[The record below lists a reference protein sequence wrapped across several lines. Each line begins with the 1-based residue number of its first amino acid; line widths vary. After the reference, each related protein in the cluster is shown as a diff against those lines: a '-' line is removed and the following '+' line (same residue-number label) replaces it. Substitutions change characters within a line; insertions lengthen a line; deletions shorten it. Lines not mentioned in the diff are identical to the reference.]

1 MTTRTEEAA
10 GAGESV
16 AVGREL
22 TSAKRELLAQ
32 RLRGRS
38 DTAKAPPGAV
48 SSVPRRPGAGSA
60 PLAPV
65 QHNLWVADRLLSDNS
80 TFSVHRV
87 LRLTGALDRD
97 AVRRALDALVERHET
112 LRMTFRDD
120 SPPRQV
126 PLPPGPAPLR
136 TVDLTHLPPAART
149 AAAVRLAEEEIALP
163 FDLERGP
170 VFRAVLAVCDDTTHV
185 LVLNLH
191 HCVADEWSCGVLARE
206 FGALYTAC
214 TSGAPGPDLARTLP
228 ELPASYTDYSAW
240 QSARL
245 SGDLLE
251 RQLAYW
257 RSALAD
263 VPPVLELPT
272 DHVRPPTPSFWG
284 HGARRLL
291 SPEVSSALRNFARRH
306 NVTLFT
312 ALLTVFAGY
321 LHRWSGGQD
330 RFSVLTPVSGRV
342 VADTEPLVGML
353 ANTLPLAVDVTDD
366 PGFATLVRR
375 MNTVVL
381 GALEHQDVTFEQL
394 VADSGHPRDASRNPL
409 SQVMYQCIESRE
421 HVWELPG
428 VTVERE
434 RIGMASAKVDLS
446 LVAANLE
453 EGVRLD
459 LVGESTLFE
468 PATVERM
475 LDSLVE
481 VLTRA
486 VAAPGTAVGEVDLLS
501 AADRAQVVDGF
512 NRTGATPPD
521 GTVLDLFAAA
531 VAATPD
537 ATAVT
542 SDTASLTYRELD
554 AWSDRTAARLRAAV
568 PGPGA
573 LVGVHLPRS
582 EELVATLLAV
592 WKAGCAFLPLPLD
605 HPDERLRAMLDD
617 ADIALVVAERGR
629 HERLGRVPVFH
640 ADPADRTA
648 SAAPDRP
655 GPAPLPAD
663 LAYLLYTSGSTGR
676 PKAVAIDHG
685 GLVNFLS
692 GTAERLG
699 AGADDVWLGLT
710 GIGFDIALVE
720 MFLPL
725 TTGGRV
731 VLAPEGAAHDGGTAV
746 ETARRHQVTHV
757 QATPSGWRVLL
768 AAADR
773 LPHLAV
779 ALTGGETLPPA
790 LAAEL
795 RRRAGRLYNCYGPT
809 ESTVWATYDDVTDPA
824 AEITVG
830 TAVDNVTVYVLDS
843 AMRPVPV
850 GVPGELYIGG
860 PGVGRGYHARPAL
873 TAGAF
878 VPDPFGPPGARLY
891 RSGDVGA
898 RRPDG
903 RIRFFGRDDHQ
914 VKIRGHRIE
923 LGEIEARLASH
934 PDVAH
939 AVVVA
944 EQLPAGARLVGYA
957 VSGASEDEL
966 RRHLTAALP
975 VAMVPAVLVFLES
988 LPLSPNGKVD
998 RRRLPAPKSAAPAE
1012 RTPPADGVQRVLA
1025 DIWSRLLDIP
1035 PVAAQDNFFTL
1046 GGDSVTAVY
1055 LVSKAREAGYAFTAR
1070 QVFAHQTLAEL
1081 AAVAVP
1087 SDTGRA
1093 AGGVDPDDFPLA
1105 GLDRDG
1111 LERVLSGLAPDDVQD
1126 IYPCTPLQA
1135 GMLFHSLHDPG
1146 GHSYFNQYR
1155 WEIEGDLDRDAL
1167 VAAWQHVLDRHDALR
1182 CSFRWEGL
1190 DRPLQVVHRTVR
1202 ADFTVLD
1209 WTDTPAD
1216 ALPERLEALLA
1227 AERGRGFDLFRV
1239 PPHRFHLIR
1248 TGPAA
1253 HQLVWH
1259 NHHILSDG
1267 WSVGPLL
1274 NEVFA
1279 TATALRRLGHPPRD
1293 LPEPVPHRAY
1303 VEWLAGQDP
1312 RAVERYWRDSLAGF
1326 GEPTPI
1332 PVVRQVPPDEP
1343 AGAARTVE
1351 LALDA
1356 ELTEA
1361 LARFARERGC
1371 TPGTVF
1377 QGAWALLLGRWS
1389 RRRDVLFGLTV
1400 SGRSV
1405 DLPRVEQ
1412 VVGLLSN
1419 TLPVRVRWA
1428 DDDRLGDWLGRLAG
1442 QLAGLRDVEHSAL
1455 VDIHDWSEVP
1465 GDRRLFDSILVMQ
1478 NLAVAERADL
1488 GGLRLRMGPVH
1499 QSSGYPLMLNVRVA
1513 PAGAVLQLIH
1523 DDLRVDSG
1531 DAERLLASFGHLL
1544 SAFVER
1550 PGARLGELPILP
1562 DAARE
1567 RVVHHWNDTAHAFP
1581 AATTVPAMIGE
1592 QSTRTPDATAV
1603 VCGTENSADAEEW
1616 SYARLDDEVTR
1627 LARRLRAAGVRR
1639 GDRVGLR
1646 LDRSAT
1652 MTAAVLAVWRVG
1664 GAYVPLD
1671 PEYPDARTA
1680 FVLSDSGVRVLLAGG
1695 EPLPASVP
1703 PEVGVVRVDDIGDGI
1718 GGDTAGRR
1726 PASGT
1731 TEEPGGFEPSGPD
1744 DVAYVLYTS
1753 GSTGRPKGVEVTHA
1767 SLAHLT
1773 AAMTHVL
1780 RPAGRQVWLGLT
1792 ALSFDISTVEMF
1804 VPLTT
1809 GGRIVVVPEEGR
1821 WDAAA
1826 QRALIRRHGV
1836 THVQATPSGWRL
1848 LLAAGFGAADGVAV
1862 GLVGGEALPE
1872 PLAAE
1877 LGTGLPRLV
1886 NVYGPTEATVWSTW
1900 DEVDPG
1906 AQEVTIGLPLPN
1918 TTAHV
1923 LDEEMRPVPL
1933 GVPGELYLGGAGV
1946 ARGYLGRPALTARQ
1960 FVPDPFGGPG
1970 ARLYRTGD
1978 LAARRADGRIRF
1990 LGRDDHQ
1997 VKIHGHRIELGEIEE
2012 ALTGHPDVRLAAVTV
2027 HRDAAGEEF
2036 LVGHLVGD
2044 SPDPADVRTYLR
2056 GKVPRAMVPARLV
2069 VLESMPLSPAGKVD
2083 RAALPAPEA
2092 HRADPA
2098 GRTAPRSAAER
2109 SLVDIWVRVLR
2120 TEDIGTDDDFFALGG
2135 NSLKAVMVSALAR
2148 EAGLSVTT
2156 RQIFAHPT
2164 VAELADLDSEAPAAE
2179 RAPDSVASGP
2189 FQFTGLD
2196 DEALDGLLD
2205 TVGREGTEDVLP
2217 LSPMQTGLLLDTLA
2231 ETGDYVRA
2239 FAVDI
2244 EGDFDRTAFEDA
2256 WTHLVDRHAILRSTF
2271 HWAHLPRPVQV
2282 VRLAAPPR
2290 FRYAD
2295 LSALPPDRR
2304 ARRLAALT
2312 EAEGRTVFDLGAAPP
2327 ARFLLIRVAEDRH
2340 RFVWTTH
2347 HVVFDGWSLH
2357 ALFTEA
2363 FDGYRARRETGRPPV
2378 LADPP
2383 PYGEY
2388 LRRLAEHDTPEG
2400 AEREDAHWR
2409 SHLAG
2414 FTRPTPLPGSRP
2426 TGATAGVW
2434 SARQT
2439 LPADLCDALEQ
2450 AGRRHHVT
2458 VGTLVHTAWSLLLSR
2473 TSGERDVVFGTTVS
2487 GRFGDVPGIER
2498 MVGLLMNTLPLR
2510 VEVDPAATLTGLLR
2524 EVQHRITEVAG
2535 RAHVALPAV
2544 QRASAVAPGRRL
2556 FDSLVVFTDTGFGGL
2571 PPGVVPVAESEV
2583 RDTGYPLVL
2592 EVMRAG
2598 RLTLEL
2604 GCEKSHYDQVTA
2616 DRLLAQFVQLLT
2628 GLTEDR
2634 TGVAEVPMLSAG
2646 ERAQVVGDWNDTTTG
2661 FPADRTLHSLVEEQ
2675 AAATPDAV
2683 AVRLGPDAWTYAE
2696 LDDRA
2701 DRVAHRL
2708 RLEGVRPGDL
2718 VALCTERSLDH
2729 VVGVLGILKSGAA
2742 FVPVDPE
2749 HPARRQAYIL
2759 ADAGARVVLTQ
2770 THLRA
2775 ALPEDVDARVL
2786 ALDDA
2791 AAWTAEP
2798 GPGPRPEALPADL
2811 CSLYYTSGSTGSPK
2825 AVASHHA
2832 GWVNRMAWMQR
2843 RHGLRPGEAV
2853 LHKTTLTFDDAAVEI
2868 LWPLITGGQVVLLP
2882 PGAHRD
2888 AHAIAEA
2895 VARHDVVHVQFVPS
2909 VLEVFLDVLTPA
2921 RALAMPRLRSVLTSG
2936 EALRPALLRRFRDV
2950 FGDRV
2955 SLDNTWGAT
2964 EVSIDSTCRV
2974 CTAEDAVGD
2983 TGAVALGLPIDN
2995 NTVHVLDEAMAPLPT
3010 GVTGELFIGGPTLAR
3025 GYHGRP
3031 RLTAER
3037 FVPDPFGAPGSR
3049 LYRTGDLG
3057 RRRADGVLEFAGRAD
3072 HQVKL
3077 AGVRVELGEIEDAL
3091 RRAPGV
3097 RDAVADVR
3105 TVGAARSL
3113 VGYTVGDDDP
3123 DRTLAA
3129 LRAELPDVMV
3139 PRFLVAL
3146 DSVPLNANG
3155 KVDRAALPDP
3165 DPAVREAPDQSHT
3178 APGTPTEEA
3187 LARIWCRVLK
3197 VERIGVH
3204 DNFRALGGDSILLIH
3219 TVARAREAGLSLTPK
3234 MVFEHPTIAALAA
3247 ACDEAAA
3254 LGRDTA
3260 VHAEQGPVTGEV
3272 PLGPI
3277 QRQYAALGPLDR
3289 FNQSRLLATGPGA
3302 DPGTLRAALRTLTE
3316 HHDALRLRWRRRG
3329 ADWHQ
3334 YLAPPDDHGEHGEHD
3349 KHSDPGDLLTVVDSP
3364 QDADAAV
3371 EAAHA
3376 GLDLA
3381 DGPLLRA
3388 VLLRPTGQL
3397 LLVVHHVAVDTVSW
3411 DILTEDLN
3419 TLCGGGELPA
3429 KTTSVRHWAER
3440 LHEHAGSGEFEAEAA
3455 YWALPRP
3462 PVEPLPTERPGG
3474 GNTEG
3479 RVRVTK
3485 VVLPAAPT
3493 AALLRQ
3499 AAALRGAEPEHLM
3512 LAALARTLTE
3522 ATGGDTCVIDV
3533 ERHGR
3538 EPLFDDVD
3546 LTRTVGWFTSVQP
3559 LTITRPESD
3568 TTDAWVDV
3576 VAEHTRTPAG
3586 RGIGHG
3592 LARYLRAGGVGAPPA
3607 QVSFNYHGRRDT
3619 PQASDAPLRP
3629 LPRTYGDPVDP
3640 GQRRSHLVEIE
3651 AAVLDGELHLEW
3663 RYAGDHFDA
3672 GTVRGLAE
3680 RQLRHLTALGD
3691 TPPEALRR
3699 PSEPFVRRLFAGTP
3713 APRLPMLRHRVPG
3726 VGIAVIADGE
3736 LRGAWGFGTL
3746 RAGDPAEVDER
3757 TVFQVG
3763 SISKHVTALGV
3774 MSLVQDGR
3782 LDLDT
3787 DVNRL
3792 LTGWRLPGDGVTLR
3806 QLLTHTAGLGAQS
3819 YDGYRADRPMPTLAQ
3834 VLDGRPPALTPPV
3847 RPVGPPGSPYL
3858 YASSNYTVVQQVL
3871 QDVTGEDFAPLMRS
3885 LVLDPLG
3892 MRDSDFAPRVPALP
3906 GTTVARNH
3914 DAAGVPHPEGWHLY
3928 PESAAGGLWS
3938 TPRDLARVAIEI
3950 QRAVTGGPSAFLGA
3964 EAADEMLRTHP
3975 GTPGGLGTAG
3985 KPYGGRRWF
3994 GHTGGVPGFRS
4005 LTWADPDRGLG
4016 LVVTANSDAGEDF
4029 LRELLH
4035 DLGVGLE
4042 DARW

>member
-1 MTTRTEEAA
+1 MTTWTGEAA
-10 GAGESV
+10 GVEEPA
-16 AVGREL
+16 AMKREL
-22 TSAKRELLAQ
+22 TAEKRELLRQ
-32 RLRGRS
+32 RLLGRS
-38 DTAKAPPGAV
+38 RTAAAPVGAP
-48 SSVPRRPGAGSA
+48 SAVPRRPGTEGA

-112 LRMTFRDD
+112 LRMVFRDD

-126 PLPPGPAPLR
+126 PLPPAPAALR
-136 TVDLTHLPPAART
+136 TVDLSHLPPVARS
-149 AAAVRLAEEEIALP
+149 AAAVRVAEEEIAGP

-170 VFRAVLAVCDDTTHV
+170 VFRSVLVTCDDSTHV

-191 HCVADEWSCGVLARE
+191 HCVADEWSCGVLGRE
-206 FGALYTAC
+206 FGALYAASARGVT
-214 TSGAPGPDLARTLP
+214 DLAKVLP
-228 ELPASYTDYSAW
+228 ELPVSYRDYAHW
-240 QSARL
+240 QSERL
-245 SGDLLE
+245 SGDLLQ

-257 RSALAD
+257 RSALD
-263 VPPVLELPT
+263 GVPPVLELPT

-291 SPEVSSALRNFARRH
+291 SPEVSAALRDFARRH

-312 ALLTVFAGY
+312 ALLSVFAGY

-342 VADTEPLVGML
+342 VGDTEPLIGMM
-353 ANTLPLAVDVTDD
+353 ANTLPLAVDVGDD

-375 MNTVVL
+375 MNAVVL

-421 HVWELPG
+421 HVWDLPG

-446 LVAANLE
+446 LVAANLD

-481 VLTRA
+481 VLSRA
-486 VAAPGTAVGEVDLLS
+486 VAAPDTTVGQVELLS
-501 AADRAQVVDGF
+501 DEELARVVEDSLGSGAA
-512 NRTGATPPD
+512 TPD
-521 GTVLDLFAAA
+521 GTVLDLFAAV

-542 SDTASLTYRELD
+542 AGGTRLTYRELD
-554 AWSDRTAARLRAAV
+554 ELSDRTAARLRAAV

-573 LVGVHLPRS
+573 LVGIHLPRS
-582 EELVATLLAV
+582 ERLVATLLGV

-605 HPDERLRAMLDD
+605 HPEERLRTMVED
-617 ADIALVVAERGR
+617 AGAALVVTEPGR
-629 HERLGRVPVFH
+629 DALFGAVPSLHVGPGSEDL
-640 ADPADRTA
+640 ATGAVPAAWDHD
-648 SAAPDRP
+648 APR
-655 GPAPLPAD
+655 AAD
-663 LAYLLYTSGSTGR
+663 LAYLMYTSGSTGR
-676 PKAVAIDHG
+676 PKAVAIEHR
-685 GLVNFLS
+685 GLVNFLD
-692 GTAERLG
+692 GTARRLG

-710 GIGFDIALVE
+710 GIGFDISLVE

-731 VLAPEGAAHDGGTAV
+731 VLAPEGAAQDGDAAV
-746 ETARRHQVTHV
+746 ATAREHGITHV

-768 AAADR
+768 ASTQR
-773 LPHLAV
+773 LPRLAV
-779 ALTGGETLPPA
+779 AMTGGESLPPA

-795 RRRAGRLYNCYGPT
+795 RLAAGRVLNCYGPT

-824 AEITVG
+824 ADITVG
-830 TAVDNVTVYVLDS
+830 TGVDQVAVHVLDA

-850 GVPGELYIGG
+850 GVPGELYVGG
-860 PGVGRGYHARPAL
+860 PGVGRGYHARPGL

-923 LGEIEARLASH
+923 LGEIEARLTAH

-939 AVVVA
+939 AVVVVDRS
-944 EQLPAGARLVGYA
+944 PAGDRLVGY
-957 VSGASEDEL
+957 VVGDVTEDAL
-966 RRHLTAALP
+966 KRHLTAALP
-975 VAMVPAVLVFLES
+975 VAMVPAVFVPLES

-998 RRRLPAPKSAAPAE
+998 RRRLPAPRNEAPAE
-1012 RTPPADGVQRVLA
+1012 RRPPAAGAERVLA
-1025 DIWSRLLDIP
+1025 DIWSRLLDVP
-1035 PVAAQDNFFTL
+1035 SVAAQDNFFTL
-1046 GGDSVTAVY
+1046 GGDSVTAVF
-1055 LVSKAREAGYAFTAR
+1055 LVSRAREAGYVFTAR
-1070 QVFAHQTLAEL
+1070 QVFAHQTLSEL
-1081 AAVAVP
+1081 AAVAVA
-1087 SDTGRA
+1087 SDDGSA
-1093 AGGVDPDDFPLA
+1093 AGGVDPGDFPLA
-1105 GLDRDG
+1105 GLDREG
-1111 LERVLSGLAPDDVQD
+1111 LERVLSGLSAEDVQD

-1135 GMLFHSLHDPG
+1135 GMLFHSLHDG
-1146 GHSYFNQYR
+1146 GGDSYFTQYR
-1155 WEIEGDLDRDAL
+1155 WEIEGDLDQDGL
-1167 VAAWQHVLDRHDALR
+1167 IAAWQHVLDRHDALR

-1190 DRPLQVVHRTVR
+1190 ERPLQIVHRQVR

-1209 WTDTPAD
+1209 WSGVPAD
-1216 ALPERLEALLA
+1216 EIPGRLEALLA
-1227 AERGRGFDLFRV
+1227 EERDAGFDLFRV
-1239 PPHRFHLIR
+1239 PPQRFHLIR
-1248 TGPAA
+1248 TRPDR
-1253 HQLVWH
+1253 HHLVWH
-1259 NHHILSDG
+1259 NHHILADG

-1279 TATALRRLGHPPRD
+1279 TATARRTAGRPARE
-1293 LPEPVPHRAY
+1293 LPAPVSHRAY
-1303 VEWLAGQDP
+1303 VEWLAEQDP
-1312 RAVERYWRDSLAGF
+1312 RAVERYWRDALAGF
-1326 GEPTPI
+1326 VEPTSL
-1332 PVVRQVPPDEP
+1332 PVVRPASPDTP

-1351 LALDA
+1351 LALTP

-1361 LARFARERGC
+1361 LSRLARERGC
-1371 TPGTVF
+1371 TLGTVF

-1389 RRRDVLFGLTV
+1389 RSRDVLFGLTV

-1405 DLPRVEQ
+1405 DLPQVEQ
-1412 VVGLLSN
+1412 IVGLLSN
-1419 TLPVRVRWA
+1419 TLPVRVRWE
-1428 DDDRLGDWLGRLAG
+1428 DDDRLDDWLGRLAG
-1442 QLAGLRDVEHSAL
+1442 QSAGLRDVEHTAL
-1455 VDIHDWSEVP
+1455 TDIHDWSDVP
-1465 GDRRLFDSILVMQ
+1465 GDKKLFDSILVLQ

-1488 GGLRLRMGPVH
+1488 GGLALRMGPVH
-1499 QSSGYPLMLNVRVA
+1499 QSSGYPLMLTIRTG
-1513 PAGAVLQLIH
+1513 PAGAVLQLLH

-1531 DAERLLASFGHLL
+1531 DAERLLASFGRLL
-1544 SAFVER
+1544 DAFVER
-1550 PGARLGELPILP
+1550 PGTRVGELAILP
-1562 DAARE
+1562 DAAHDT
-1567 RVVHHWNDTAHAFP
+1567 VVRRWNDTAHAFP
-1581 AATTVPAMIGE
+1581 AATTVPAMIEE
-1592 QSTRTPDATAV
+1592 QRTRTPHATAV
-1603 VCGTENSADAEEW
+1603 VYDAREW
-1616 SYARLDDEVTR
+1616 TYTRLDEEATR
-1627 LARRLRAAGVRR
+1627 LARRLRAAGVRP

-1652 MTAAVLAVWRVG
+1652 MIAAVLAVWRAG

-1671 PEYPDARTA
+1671 PEYPDARAA
-1680 FVLSDSGVRVLLAGG
+1680 FVLSDSGVRVLLASE
-1695 EPLPASVP
+1695 EPPARAVP
-1703 PEVGVVRVDDIGDGI
+1703 DGVTVVRVGTADDLSYPEPSSAEAAGSTGDGP
-1718 GGDTAGRR
+1718 GR
-1726 PASGT
+1726 
-1731 TEEPGGFEPSGPD
+1731 D

-1767 SLAHLT
+1767 ALAHLT

-1780 RPAGRQVWLGLT
+1780 EPTGPQTWLGLT
-1792 ALSFDISTVEMF
+1792 ALSFDISAVEMF

-1809 GGRIVVVPEEGR
+1809 GGRVVVVPEEGR

-1826 QRALIRRHGV
+1826 QRALIHTHRV
-1836 THVQATPSGWRL
+1836 SHVQATPSGWRL
-1848 LLAAGFGAADGVAV
+1848 LLAAGFGAADGVEV
-1862 GLVGGEALPE
+1862 GLVGGEALPHA
-1872 PLAAE
+1872 LAGE
-1877 LGTGLPRLV
+1877 LRTGLPRLI

-1900 DEVDPG
+1900 DDVDP
-1906 AQEVTIGLPLPN
+1906 AQDEVTIGLPLPN
-1918 TTAHV
+1918 TSAHV
-1923 LDEEMRPVPL
+1923 LDEAMRPVPI

-1946 ARGYLGRPALTARQ
+1946 ARGYLGRAGLTARQ
-1960 FVPDPFGGPG
+1960 FVPDPFGAPG
-1970 ARLYRTGD
+1970 TRLYRTGD

-1997 VKIHGHRIELGEIEE
+1997 VKIRGHRIELGEIEE
-2012 ALTGHPDVRLAAVTV
+2012 ALTRHPDVRLAAVTV

-2036 LVGHLVGD
+2036 LVGHVAGD
-2044 SPDPADVRTYLR
+2044 APDPAEVRTFLR
-2056 GKVPRAMVPARLV
+2056 GEVSRAMVPDRLV
-2069 VLESMPLSPAGKVD
+2069 VLERMPLSPAGKID

-2092 HRADPA
+2092 APESPSA
-2098 GRTAPRSAAER
+2098 RTAPRGPVER
-2109 SLVDIWVRVLR
+2109 ALADIWARVLG
-2120 TEDIGTDDDFFALGG
+2120 TGDIGVDDDFFALGG
-2135 NSLKAVMVSALAR
+2135 NSLKAVTVSALAR
-2148 EAGLSVTT
+2148 EAGLTVTT

-2164 VAELADLDSEAPAAE
+2164 VAALAGLAGGAPASTPPAE
-2179 RAPDSVASGP
+2179 TRP
-2189 FQFTGLD
+2189 FAFTGLD
-2196 DEALDGLLD
+2196 AETLDGLLH

-2217 LSPMQTGLLLDTLA
+2217 LSPLQTGLFLDTLA
-2231 ETGDYVRA
+2231 ETGDYVRV

-2244 EGDFDRTAFEDA
+2244 EGAFDQAAFEDA
-2256 WTHLVDRHAILRSTF
+2256 WAHLVDRHAILRSTF

-2282 VRLAAPPR
+2282 VRAAAPPR

-2295 LSALPPDRR
+2295 LTALPADRR
-2304 ARRLAALT
+2304 AGRLAELIA
-2312 EAEGRTVFDLGAAPP
+2312 AEEQTVFDLGAAPP
-2327 ARFLLIRVAEDRH
+2327 SRFLLVRVAEDRH

-2357 ALFTEA
+2357 ALLSEA
-2363 FDGYRARRETGRPPV
+2363 FAVYRSRHETGRLPV
-2378 LADPP
+2378 LTDPP
-2383 PYGEY
+2383 PYREY
-2388 LRRLAEHDTPEG
+2388 LRRLAEHDTPEE
-2400 AEREDAHWR
+2400 AERESAHWR
-2409 SHLAG
+2409 SRLAG

-2426 TGATAGVW
+2426 TGTAKGLW
-2434 SARQT
+2434 HARRT
-2439 LPADLCDALEQ
+2439 LPAALCDELER
-2450 AGRRHHVT
+2450 AARRHHVT

-2487 GRFGDVPGIER
+2487 GRFGDVEGVER

-2510 VEVDPAATLTGLLR
+2510 VDVDPGAHLTELLR
-2524 EVQHRITEVAG
+2524 DVQQRVTEVAG

-2544 QRASAVAPGRRL
+2544 QRASEVAPGRRL
-2556 FDSLVVFTDTGFGGL
+2556 FDSLLVYTDTGPGGL
-2571 PPGVVPVAESEV
+2571 PQGVVPVAEGEA

-2592 EVMRAG
+2592 EATRAD
-2598 RLTLEL
+2598 RLTLSL
-2604 GCEKSHYDQVTA
+2604 SCERSHYDQVTA
-2616 DRLLAQFVQLLT
+2616 DRLLAQVVQLLT

-2634 TGVAEVPMLSAG
+2634 PGPDEQDGPGAAGGPTLVAEVPMLSAE
-2646 ERAQVVGDWNDTTTG
+2646 ERERIVHTWNDTVVP
-2661 FPADRTLHSLVEEQ
+2661 FPADRTLHSLV
-2675 AAATPDAV
+2675 AAQTAGTPDAV
-2683 AVRLGPDAWTYAE
+2683 AVRLGSDTWTYAE
-2696 LDDRA
+2696 LGARA
-2701 DRVAHRL
+2701 DRVAARL
-2708 RLEGVRPGDL
+2708 YREGVRPGDL
-2718 VALCTERSLDH
+2718 VALCTERSFEH
-2729 VVGVLGILKSGAA
+2729 VVGLLGILKAGAA
-2742 FVPVDPE
+2742 FVPVDPD
-2749 HPARRQAYIL
+2749 HPARRQAYLL
-2759 ADAGARVVLTQ
+2759 ADSGARVVLTQ
-2770 THLRA
+2770 TRLLPQ
-2775 ALPEDVDARVL
+2775 LPEDTAALVL
-2786 ALDDA
+2786 ALDDPT
-2791 AAWTAEP
+2791 AWPEEP
-2798 GPGPRPEALPADL
+2798 GSGPRPDALPADL
-2811 CSLYYTSGSTGSPK
+2811 CSLYYTSGSTGAPK

-2832 GWVNRMAWMQR
+2832 GWVNRMTWMQR
-2843 RHGLRPGEAV
+2843 RHGLRPGEGV
-2853 LHKTTLTFDDAAVEI
+2853 LHKTTLGFDDAAVEI

-2888 AHAIAEA
+2888 AHAIAES

-2909 VLEVFLDVLTPA
+2909 VLEVFLDILTPERA
-2921 RALAMPRLRSVLTSG
+2921 RSMSRLRSVLTSG
-2936 EALRPALLRRFRDV
+2936 EALRPALVRRFLEV
-2950 FGDRV
+2950 FGERV

-2974 CTAEDAVGD
+2974 CTAEDAVPD

-2995 NTVHVLDEAMAPLPT
+2995 NTVHVLDEAMRPVPIGAI
-3010 GVTGELFIGGPTLAR
+3010 GELFIGGPGLAR
-3025 GYHGRP
+3025 GYHGRF

-3037 FVPDPFGAPGSR
+3037 FVPDPFGPPGSR

-3077 AGVRVELGEIEDAL
+3077 GGVRVELGEIEDAL

-3105 TVGAARSL
+3105 TVAGSKTL
-3113 VGYTVGDDDP
+3113 VGYTVGGDDP

-3139 PRFLVAL
+3139 PRFLVAV

-3155 KVDRAALPDP
+3155 KVERAALPDP
-3165 DPAVREAPDQSHT
+3165 DPAAREVAPESQVAPRT
-3178 APGTPTEEA
+3178 ATEEA
-3187 LARIWCRVLK
+3187 VARIWCRVLG
-3197 VERIGVH
+3197 VPRVGVH

-3219 TVARAREAGLSLTPK
+3219 TVAKAREAGLSITPK
-3234 MVFEHPTIAALAA
+3234 MVFEHPTVASLAA
-3247 ACDEAAA
+3247 ASDEAAA
-3254 LGRDTA
+3254 QGRSTS

-3272 PLGPI
+3272 PFGPI
-3277 QRQYAALGPLDR
+3277 QHQYAAVGPRDR
-3289 FNQSRLLATGPGA
+3289 FNQSRLLHAAPEIGP
-3302 DPGTLRAALRTLTE
+3302 DVLRAALRTLID
-3316 HHDALRLRWRRRG
+3316 HHDALRLRWSRREDR
-3329 ADWHQ
+3329 WHQ
-3334 YLAPPDDHGEHGEHD
+3334 DLAPAGGHDD
-3349 KHSDPGDLLTVVDSP
+3349 PLTVVDTP
-3364 QDADAAV
+3364 HEADAAV
-3371 EAAHA
+3371 EAAHS

-3381 DGPLLRA
+3381 RGPLLRA
-3388 VLLRPTGQL
+3388 VLLRHTGQL

-3411 DILTEDLN
+3411 HILVEDLA
-3419 TLCGGGELPA
+3419 TLCAGGELPA
-3429 KTTSVRHWAER
+3429 KTTSVRHWARR
-3440 LHEHAGSGEFEAEAA
+3440 LDEHAHSAEFAPEAA

-3462 PVEPLPTERPGG
+3462 SVAPLPADREAGD
-3474 GNTEG
+3474 NTEG
-3479 RVRVTK
+3479 RARSTS
-3485 VVLPAAPT
+3485 VVLAAGAT
-3493 AALLRQ
+3493 AGLLRQ
-3499 AAALRGAEPEHLM
+3499 AAARRGAEPEHLM

-3522 ATGGDTCVIDV
+3522 ATGGDTCAIDV

-3559 LTITRPESD
+3559 LLLTRPESGAM
-3568 TTDAWVDV
+3568 DAWIDV

-3592 LARYLRAGGVGAPPA
+3592 LARYLRGDDSTAPAA
-3607 QVSFNYHGRRDT
+3607 QLSFNYHGRRDT
-3619 PQASDAPLRP
+3619 APAGDAPLRP
-3629 LPRTYGDPVDP
+3629 LPRSLGEHVDP
-3640 GQRRSHLVEIE
+3640 EQRRSHLVEIE

-3663 RYAGDHFDA
+3663 RYAADLFDA
-3672 GTVRGLAE
+3672 GTVRELAE
-3680 RQLRHLTALGD
+3680 RHLAHLTGLAAA
-3691 TPPEALRR
+3691 PPEEIRVPA
-3699 PSEPFVRRLFAGTP
+3699 EPFVRRLFAGAP

-3726 VGIAVIADGE
+3726 VAIALIDDGD
-3736 LRGAWGFGTL
+3736 LRGAWGFGVL
-3746 RAGDPAEVDER
+3746 GADDPVEVDER

-3774 MSLVQDGR
+3774 MALVQDGR

-3787 DVNRL
+3787 DVNRM
-3792 LTGWRLPGDGVTLR
+3792 LTSWRLPGDGVTLR
-3806 QLLTHTAGLGAQS
+3806 HLLTHTAGLGAQS
-3819 YDGYRADRPMPTLAQ
+3819 YDGYRAGLPMPSPAQ
-3834 VLDGRPPALTPPV
+3834 VLAGGPPSLTPPV

-3858 YASSNYTVVQQVL
+3858 YSSSNFTVVQQVL
-3871 QDVTGEDFAPLMRS
+3871 QDVTGQEFAPLMRA

-3892 MRDSDFAPRVPALP
+3892 MRDSDFAPRVPDLP
-3906 GTTVARNH
+3906 GTTLARNH
-3914 DAAGVPHPEGWHLY
+3914 QASGAPYPEGWHLY

-3938 TPRDLARVAIEI
+3938 TPGDLARVAVEI
-3950 QRAVTGGPSAFLGA
+3950 QRAVTGGPAVLLGA
-3964 EAADEMLRTHP
+3964 EAAAEMLRPHP